1 MFRTKQFVV
10 AYYLLAMI
18 SVRYALRWKGKINV
32 NRRLLSST
40 TARFSAQE
48 EGHQTSSS
56 GTSSEEQNK
65 YSKILMDHQSK
76 AARLPLAEDVRTLI
90 HTSIGFGVL
99 STNSQQLAG
108 FPSGSIAGFQL
119 DDEGKP
125 FFVFSSMSSH
135 TKDLLVDG
143 RSSLVV
149 TSKDF
154 KGAAEG
160 RVTIL
165 GEIAKVTDL
174 TRIAHLR
181 NLYLKK
187 HQDAYWIDFG

>member
-18 SVRYALRWKGKINV
+18 SVRYALRLKGRINV
-32 NRRLLSST
+32 NQRLLSSK
-40 TARFSAQE
+40 TARSAAQE
-48 EGHQTSSS
+48 EYQTPSS
-56 GTSSEEQNK
+56 GISSEEQNI

-108 FPSGSIAGFQL
+108 FPSGSVAGFQL

-160 RVTIL
+160 RVSIL
-165 GEIAKVTDL
+165 GEIAKVTDT

-181 NLYLKK
+181 NLYLKR